1 MKQVTCLSRGNRV
14 QYMCTDQQADRESHA
29 LTRIRFTGISSESP
43 LTYHLAFLVLS
54 LCLACLSFV
63 PCVCASLSQDRW
75 GRGPQLLHTVE
86 WHPPLFISSF
96 VVGKISLM
104 PRMRNSWSLSL
115 LDRAQLLP
123 PAILEFIPTEEK
135 IFCWGPFYLL
145 SQFFWSQVLISF
157 DSFYSW

>member
-1 MKQVTCLSRGNRV
+1 MCWNKSMCWGCLECWIGCDCQPGFEEVWGMIPQGSCWLNGSI
-14 QYMCTDQQADRESHA
+14 DSHA
-29 LTRIRFTGISSESP
+29 TNRSGEGRRRSCSLWMVSSGS
-43 LTYHLAFLVLS
+43 AV
-54 LCLACLSFV
+54 
-63 PCVCASLSQDRW
+63 
-75 GRGPQLLHTVE
+75 G
-86 WHPPLFISSF
+86 HPPLFISSF

-135 IFCWGPFYLL
+135 IFRWGPFYLL